1 MWQSAEVYSAAGGKN
16 MADLIKNVIGMF
28 KGFIESGLEFKAEI
42 VVPYHTEFT
51 PLLGSFLVVEISKEN
66 YLLGRITKFHP
77 VGLMVG
83 SDAEDYLAQMTRAG
97 RSLPEDVKEAKL
109 RYNVNVKLLGGL
121 ALDGK
126 GRISYEPSMRRL
138 PHLGAAVGIPT
149 EDTIRIVCA
158 LGINP
163 KEKTAVLGRLAF
175 GSVVFDGGDKPDH
188 QVPFNVQRLIGRRT
202 YIFAHAGYGKTNL
215 VKLLVTKLYA
225 TNPDVGCL
233 IFDPEGEYALM
244 DKKGRPG
251 LADIPELQDK
261 LVVYSD
267 RSFPERDKRFLAGD
281 VHLNLA
287 TVKPENVIKNCVP
300 AQKWEQVWA
309 NAIRGLEEHQWGALV
324 KLLETEGYRADTA
337 QIRGIVHNAAGTTPP
352 AIVNNLVPVVKKL
365 HSRTSKMLEGLLWHL
380 EQGHIVIVDTSLMV
394 LPHGRWVASLIL
406 NEIFQRNQASFTA
419 GATGKLLNVVAVIE
433 EAQTVLSTERDGS
446 ESIFV
451 AWAKEG
457 RKYNL
462 GSILVTQQ
470 PGAIP
475 TELVSQGDNFFVFHL
490 LSADDLIALKKANA
504 HFSDDVLAI
513 ILNEPIPGNA
523 YVWSAPYQPFVLPLR
538 IENFEEYAKRP
549 GGPSVASSTSTAAE
563 KFATRVPNLQ
573 SDLDATIRALVET
586 DNRVPLY
593 GNLLIDGQP
602 NAGQVAVKL
611 WNLKLAAG
619 EALSQEAAR
628 VYTDG
633 LPDGKK
639 VLPDDT
645 LFGSLERQSLR
656 YAVMRSDRTHYL
668 VMPSDAFNVRKP
680 RRQESVQLQSS

>member
-1 MWQSAEVYSAAGGKN
+1 MPK
-16 MADLIKNVIGMF
+16 
-28 KGFIESGLEFKAEI
+28 
-42 VVPYHTEFT
+42 
-51 PLLGSFLVVEISKEN
+51 
-66 YLLGRITKFHP
+66 
-77 VGLMVG
+77 
-83 SDAEDYLAQMTRAG
+83 AG
-97 RSLPEDVKEAKL
+97 RWVRGDLKEGKP
-109 RYNVNVKLLGGL
+109 RYNVNLKLLGGL
-121 ALDGK
+121 RRDGK
-126 GRISYEPSMRRL
+126 GDRKDELSMRQL
-138 PHLGAAVGIPT
+138 PHLGARVGIPT
-149 EDTIRIVCA
+149 EDALRLICA
-158 LGINP
+158 LGVEAG
-163 KEKTAVLGRLAF
+163 EKPAILGRLAF
-175 GSVVFDGGDKPDH
+175 GNHVFDGDGQANLP
-188 QVPFNVQRLIGRRT
+188 VPFDVRRMVGRRS
-202 YIFAHAGYGKTNL
+202 YVFAHAGYGKTNL

-267 RSFPERDKRFLAGD
+267 RSFPDRYKRFLAGD

-337 QIRGIVHNAAGTTPP
+337 HIRGIVHNAAGTTPP

-394 LPHGRWVASLIL
+394 LPQGRWVASLIL

-433 EAQTVLSTERDGS
+433 EAQTVLSIERDGS

-475 TELVSQGDNFFVFHL
+475 TELVSQGDNVFVFHL
-490 LSADDLIALKKANA
+490 LSADDLIALRKANA
-504 HFSDDVLAI
+504 NFSDDILAI
-513 ILNEPIPGNA
+513 ILNEPIPGKA
-523 YVWSAPYQPFVLPLR
+523 YMWRAP
-538 IENFEEYAKRP
+538 NK
-549 GGPSVASSTSTAAE
+549 
-563 KFATRVPNLQ
+563 
-573 SDLDATIRALVET
+573 
-586 DNRVPLY
+586 
-593 GNLLIDGQP
+593 
-602 NAGQVAVKL
+602 
-611 WNLKLAAG
+611 
-619 EALSQEAAR
+619 
-628 VYTDG
+628 
-633 LPDGKK
+633 
-639 VLPDDT
+639 
-645 LFGSLERQSLR
+645 
-656 YAVMRSDRTHYL
+656 
-668 VMPSDAFNVRKP
+668 
-680 RRQESVQLQSS
+680 

>member
-1 MWQSAEVYSAAGGKN
+1 
-16 MADLIKNVIGMF
+16 MADLIKNIIGVF

-51 PLLGSFLVVEISKEN
+51 PLLGSFLVVEISKVH

-97 RSLPEDVKEAKL
+97 RSVPEDVKEAKL

-121 ALDGK
+121 TLDGK
-126 GRISYEPSMRRL
+126 GRIAYEPSMRRL
-138 PHLGAAVGIPT
+138 PHLGASVGIPT
-149 EDTIRIVCA
+149 EDTIRLVCA
-158 LGINP
+158 LGIDP
-163 KEKTAVLGRLAF
+163 SEKTAVLGRLAF
-175 GSVVFDGGDKPDH
+175 GSVVFDGDGKPDH

-251 LADIPELQDK
+251 LADVPELQDK
-261 LVVYSD
+261 VVVYSD
-267 RSFPERDKRFLAGD
+267 RRFPEKYSRFLAGD
-281 VHLNLA
+281 VHLNLS
-287 TVKPENVIKNCVP
+287 TVKSENVIKNCVP

-309 NAIRGLEEHQWGALV
+309 NAVRGLEEHEWGALV
-324 KLLETEGYRADTA
+324 KLLDTEGYRADSG
-337 QIRGIVHNAAGTTPP
+337 QIRAIVHNAAGTTPP

-365 HSRTSKMLEGLLWHL
+365 HSKSSKMLEGLLWHL
-380 EQGHIVIVDTSLMV
+380 ERGHVVIVDTSLMV
-394 LPHGRWVASLIL
+394 LPQGRWVASMIL

-419 GATGKLLNVVAVIE
+419 GTEGKLLNVVAVIE
-433 EAQTVLSTERDGS
+433 EAQTVLSAERDAA

-451 AWAKEG
+451 EWAKEG

-490 LSADDLIALKKANA
+490 LSADDLISLRKANA

-523 YVWSAPYQPFVLPLR
+523 YMWSAPYQPFVLPLR
-538 IENFEEYAKRP
+538 IENFEDHAKHVGEP
-549 GGPSVASSTSTAAE
+549 KGIITVTAAE
-563 KFATRVPNLQ
+563 KFATRVPDLQ
-573 SDLDATIRALVET
+573 KDLDRTIRALLET
-586 DNRVPLY
+586 DNNVPIY
-593 GNLLIDGQP
+593 VNVLIDGQP
-602 NAGQVAVKL
+602 NPGQVAVKL
-611 WNLKLAAG
+611 WNLKLATG
-619 EALSQEAAR
+619 EALPQEAAR
-628 VYTDG
+628 VYCDH

-639 VLPDDT
+639 VVPDDT
-645 LFGSLERQSLR
+645 LFASLNRQDVH
-656 YAVMRSDRTHYL
+656 YAIMRSDRTHYL
-668 VMPSDAFNVRKP
+668 VVPSEAVEIRKSP
-680 RRQESVQLQSS
+680 RHESVQLQSSRNA